1 MTKESDLKAQRDR
14 FLAFSFAGAD
24 FLLETDPSGKI
35 LFTSGASKSMTGQDD
50 QDLIRKNFLDLF
62 SKEDRSLLSTLHES
76 SRPGIK
82 QGPYMVSMS
91 ATRDGTG
98 KVFVTGFK
106 MPGSASF
113 YVVISR
119 GDNLFRLMGFEK
131 DGKPQHTIANKNEF
145 IDVLHKK
152 MPSLIAEGKDADLM
166 LVELDGLSS
175 YKDSLDTHTWNRF
188 MESIGEAVMESS
200 LDGDMAAN
208 VKEGQYVIVKDKESN
223 ASTLHQ
229 KLQDIARNF
238 NLDDSFDIKSKTLE
252 GDLPHLTEREATRA
266 ILYTMNQMEKDGI
279 DKSGDDLKKSFQM
292 FLEEN
297 TIKIKSLKNLISHQR
312 FTINFQPIVHLKN
325 RDTSHYEVLVRFEDN
340 VSPYDLIV
348 LGEDVG
354 IAPDVDMSVCR
365 QALKFADQ
373 KKNHNEYFRKLA
385 INLSGVSVQN
395 DAFKKNLLS
404 LLAEYPDA
412 AKHLVFEITE
422 STMIKDLDEVNEFIQ
437 KLRKT
442 GHSVCLDDFGAGSA
456 SFQYLHKLDVDGIK
470 IDGAYTK
477 KILESP
483 RDATMIKN
491 LTQMCHELDVFVVAE
506 MVETEAQAKYLRD
519 IGIDKG
525 QGYLFGKP
533 AATLN
538 G

>member
-1 MTKESDLKAQRDR
+1 VTKESELKEQRDR

-24 FLLETDPSGKI
+24 FLLETDVSGNI
-35 LFTSGASKSMTGQDD
+35 IFTSGASKSLTGQED
-50 QDLIRKNFLDLF
+50 QELIRKNFLELF
-62 SKEDRSLLSTLHES
+62 SKEDRALLSTLQKN

-82 QGPYMVSMS
+82 QGPYMVSMAGGS
-91 ATRDGTG
+91 AS
-98 KVFVTGFK
+98 KVFVTGFT
-106 MPGSASF
+106 MPGNSSF
-113 YVVISR
+113 YAVISR

-131 DGKPQHTIANKNEF
+131 DGAIKHAIANKNEF
-145 IDVLHKK
+145 MDVLNKK
-152 MPSLIAEGKDADLM
+152 IPNMIAEGKDADLM
-166 LVELDGLSS
+166 LVELQGIAD
-175 YKDSLDTHTWNRF
+175 YKRSLDQGTWSKF
-188 MESIGEAVMESS
+188 MESIGDAVMASS
-200 LDGDMAAN
+200 VDGDMAAS
-208 VKEGQYVIVKDKESN
+208 VKEGQYVIVKDKDASASN
-223 ASTLHQ
+223 LHE

-238 NLDDSFDIKSKTLE
+238 NLSDLDIKSKTVE
-252 GDLPHLTEREATRA
+252 GDLPDLTEREATRA
-266 ILYTMNQMEKDGI
+266 ILYTMNQMEKQGI
-279 DKSGDDLKKSFQM
+279 EKSGDDLKKSFQM

-312 FTINFQPIVHLKN
+312 FTINFQPIVDMSS
-325 RDTSHYEVLVRFEDN
+325 RDTSHFEVLVRFEDN

-373 KKNHNEYFRKLA
+373 KKNRTEKFRKLA

-395 DAFKKNLLS
+395 EAFKNNLLS
-404 LLAEYPDA
+404 LLKEYPDA
-412 AKHLVFEITE
+412 AKHLSFEITE

-437 KLRKT
+437 KLRRA
-442 GHSVCLDDFGAGSA
+442 GHSVCLDDFGAGAS

-525 QGYLFGKP
+525 QGWLFGKP
-533 AATLN
+533 APTL
-538 G
+538 